1 MNHHSSDQS
10 REKTSFLRRLVFVL
24 TLSLLNIL
32 PVSTFTA
39 PARAVTSI
47 GTSSDVTIAVSETA
61 TVLNNTLAIAD
72 SLTISGFANN
82 VRIVASVDTG
92 TVQIT
97 TVAGLSTVVG
107 YDNSSSL
114 TTAGDEIAFE
124 GPVVNAQAALNSLKY
139 TANNVTGTGTIS
151 ISVSYV
157 GSGTVAYNS
166 DNGHFYILYRYVPGL
181 SWSAAYDTTTAG
193 IVFNGLSGYLATSTS
208 DTETA
213 FIKDKVGTAEAWL
226 GGYETTTSGSGVWKW
241 VPNAPASEA
250 GKVFYYDIDNFPR
263 TGCANGLGGAPVTG
277 SAGTCSGGTGAAG
290 ETITAMHNNWNA
302 GEPNDDSMGAGD
314 ALQVVAGGTGNWN
327 DLRSDAFNTLEYYL
341 VEFGGK
347 GETATYPARSR
358 NILVSYT
365 KPAASRSSSDSSGG
379 FCEITSIATIVPL
392 GGPSSGGTQVTV
404 TGKGLTSSV
413 YFGGKLAT
421 TLLSSSNQVVVRTPS
436 GTKGAAEVQVVGC
449 GNIAKSSFVY
459 DPVPSVSSVSP
470 TTVSTRGGTVILSGS
485 YLAGGKISAGIES
498 ISVSAN
504 TDASLTASL
513 PASPVGEKTYTVTT
527 SFGSTTFKVT
537 FVAPPILAASISS
550 GYIAQGDAV
559 NLSYAATGATSYSA
573 SGSLPQGLSFNTTTG
588 ALTGTATK
596 EGAYSF
602 SITATN
608 AVGSDTKSYALD
620 IDRPTPKA
628 LTANLYFASKTTSL
642 SPSNRSGLDRLI
654 AKVKAVAPRNLSA
667 TITMAGGAGN
677 SKTALTTTRHDQIKR
692 YLEASGIKVK
702 SATSISGNA
711 NKVEV
716 TIAWIR

>member
-1 MNHHSSDQS
+1 MNYYASDRS
-10 REKTSFLRRLVFVL
+10 HEKATFLKKLVFVL

-39 PARAVTSI
+39 PARATTSI
-47 GTSSDVTIAVSETA
+47 GTASDVTIAVSETA

-97 TVAGLSTVVG
+97 TATGLSTVVG

-124 GPVVNAQAALNSLKY
+124 GSVVDAQAALNSLKY

-157 GSGTVAYNS
+157 GSGTVSYNS
-166 DNGHFYILYRYVPGL
+166 DNGHYYIMYRYAPEI
-181 SWSAAYDTTTAG
+181 SWNAAYDTTTAG
-193 IVFNGLSGYLATSTS
+193 IIFNGLSGYLATST
-208 DTETA
+208 TETETT
-213 FIKDKVGTAEAWL
+213 FIKNKVGSAEAWL
-226 GGYETTTSGSGVWKW
+226 GGYETVTTGSGVWKW

-250 GKVFYYDIDNFPR
+250 GKVFFYDIDNYPA
-263 TGCANGLGGAPVTG
+263 TGCANGLV
-277 SAGTCSGGTGAAG
+277 GTCSGGTGVAG
-290 ETITAMHNNWNA
+290 ETITAMYNNWNA
-302 GEPNDDSMGAGD
+302 GEPNNDSGAGGGLPGYGD
-314 ALQVVAGGTGNWN
+314 ALQVIAGGSGKWN
-327 DLRSDAFNTLEYYL
+327 DLWANGTTKLEYYL

-347 GETATYPARSR
+347 GETPTYPARTR
-358 NILVSYT
+358 NVLVNYT
-365 KPAASRSSSDSSGG
+365 KPAASGSSSASSGG
-379 FCEITSIATIVPL
+379 FCESTSIATIAPL

-404 TGKGLTSSV
+404 TGRGLTSSV

-436 GTKGAAEVQVVGC
+436 GTAGTAEVQVVGC

-459 DPVPSVSSVSP
+459 DPVPAVASVSP
-470 TTVSTRGGTVILSGS
+470 TTVSTRGGTVVLSGS

-513 PASPVGEKTYTVTT
+513 PASLVGEKTYTVTT

-573 SGSLPQGLSFNTTTG
+573 SGKLPQGLTLNTTTG
-588 ALTGTATK
+588 ALSGTATK
-596 EGAYSF
+596 EGIYNF

-608 AVGSDTKSYALD
+608 AVGFDTKNFSLD

-628 LTANLYFASKTTSL
+628 LTANLYFASKTTTL
-642 SPSNRSGLDRLI
+642 TTSNKSGLDRLI

-667 TITMAGGAGN
+667 SITMTGGSGN
-677 SKTALTTTRHDQIKR
+677 SKTNLTTTRHEQIKR

-702 SATSISGNA
+702 SASSNSGSA
-711 NKVEV
+711 NKVE
-716 TIAWIR
+716 IAITWIRQ